1 METTVG
7 QLLDQKGTSVC
18 SISSNASIQ
27 QCALHL
33 REHGVGSLLILDSD
47 KVVGILYERDI
58 ARYVVANNKD
68 PATVLVAEVMC
79 REFASISRSTLVSEA
94 MQVINDMRVRHLPV
108 IEAGKVC
115 GMISIGDLN
124 HCMLSAQKDDI
135 DHLVNYISGT
145 TDIVMDDNR

>member
-7 QLLDQKGTSVC
+7 QLLERKDSTVY
-18 SISSNASIQ
+18 SIASNASIQ
-27 QCALHL
+27 QCALYL
-33 REHGVGSLLILDSD
+33 REHCAGSLLILDND

-58 ARYVVANNKD
+58 ARHVVADNKD
-68 PATVLVAEVMC
+68 PTTTLVSDVMC

-94 MQVINDMRVRHLPV
+94 MQIINDVRVRHLPV

-115 GMISIGDLN
+115 GIISIGDLN

-135 DHLVNYISGT
+135 DQLVNYISGT
-145 TDIVMDDNR
+145 VDIVMDDKR

>member
-1 METTVG
+1 
-7 QLLDQKGTSVC
+7 
-18 SISSNASIQ
+18 
-27 QCALHL
+27 
-33 REHGVGSLLILDSD
+33 
-47 KVVGILYERDI
+47 
-58 ARYVVANNKD
+58 
-68 PATVLVAEVMC
+68 MC
-79 REFASISRSTLVSEA
+79 REFASITRSTLVSDA

>member
-7 QLLDQKGTSVC
+7 QLLEKKGSAVY
-18 SISSNASIQ
+18 SIASNASIQ

-33 REHGVGSLLILDSD
+33 REHSVGSLLILDSD

-58 ARYVVANNKD
+58 ARYVVADSKD
-68 PATVLVAEVMC
+68 PATTLVSEVMC
-79 REFASISRSTLVSEA
+79 REFASITRSTLVSEA